1 MSAVTSLLKK
11 EYIEHKAAFLYVPGI
26 LIFLLLLAFSTA
38 VWRNSANLHLMN
50 GVTEMG
56 LPQSGIDIFNG
67 LYAMSILGW
76 TGYLTLMLFF
86 FFAGSFSS
94 DRKNNAL
101 LFWKSLP
108 ISDLDVMG
116 AKTLAGLTVFP
127 LIILIWSF
135 IGAVVGFVALSIASL
150 ASPVI
155 GQLNSGTNFWTTLN
169 LEVSAV
175 IFMVITLLWYLPL
188 FAFVG
193 LLGTLMRSWAVPAF
207 ILILVMIS
215 GLEAIVVF
223 GDDGPITR
231 LLDQRFNAPFKSLEG
246 VMPGVG
252 NGMPE
257 SVHSIVSV
265 GNFVPAY
272 LAQIDWLGMV
282 LGWLVAGVFIYLAS
296 EYRRRRLEA

>member
-1 MSAVTSLLKK
+1 MSAVMSLLKK

-38 VWRNSANLHLMN
+38 VWRNSANLHLVN

-67 LYAMSILGW
+67 IFAVSILGW

-86 FFAGSFSS
+86 YFASSFSS
-94 DRKNNAL
+94 DRKNNSL

-108 ISDLDVMG
+108 VSDLNIMG
-116 AKTLAGLTVFP
+116 SKTLAGLTVFP

-135 IGAVVGFVALSIASL
+135 VGALAGFLALSLASL
-150 ASPVI
+150 VSPVI
-155 GQLNSGTNFWTTLN
+155 GQLNSGTNFWTTIN
-169 LEVSAV
+169 IEISALV
-175 IFMVITLLWYLPL
+175 FMVVTLLWYLPL

-193 LLGTLMRSWAVPAF
+193 FLGTLMRSWAVPAF
-207 ILILVMIS
+207 ILILAMIS

-223 GDDGPITR
+223 GDDGPISR
-231 LLDQRFNAPFKSLEG
+231 LLEQRFNAPFKSLEG
-246 VMPGVG
+246 VSPGAGNMMPDGI
-252 NGMPE
+252 
-257 SVHSIVSV
+257 HSIVSV

-272 LAQIDWLGMV
+272 LAQVDWLGMV
-282 LGWLVAGVFIYLAS
+282 LGWFVAGVFVYLAS
-296 EYRRRRLEA
+296 EYRRRRLAA

>member
-1 MSAVTSLLKK
+1 MSLLKK

-26 LIFLLLLAFSTA
+26 LILLLLLAFSTA
-38 VWRNSANLHLMN
+38 VWRNGANLHLMN
-50 GVTEMG
+50 GASEMG
-56 LPQSGIDIFNG
+56 LPLGGIDIFNV

-76 TGYLTLMLFF
+76 TAYLTLMLFF
-86 FFAGSFSS
+86 FFASSFSS

-108 ISDLDVMG
+108 VSDLNIMG

-127 LIILIWSF
+127 IVILIWSF
-135 IGAVVGFVALSIASL
+135 VGAVVGFVAISLASL
-150 ASPVI
+150 VSPVI
-155 GQLNSGTNFWTTLN
+155 GQLNSGINIWTTLN

-175 IFMVITLLWYLPL
+175 IFMVVTLLWYTPL

-193 LLGTLMRSWAVPAF
+193 FLGTLVRSWAVPSF
-207 ILILVMIS
+207 ILILVMLS

-223 GDDGPITR
+223 GDDGPISR
-231 LLDQRFNAPFKSLEG
+231 LLDQRFNAPFKSLES

-257 SVHSIVSV
+257 SIHSIVSV

-272 LAQIDWLGMV
+272 LAQLDWLGMV
-282 LGWLVAGVFIYLAS
+282 LGWLVAGLFIYLAS
-296 EYRRRRLEA
+296 EYRRRRLAA

>member
-1 MSAVTSLLKK
+1 MSAIMSLLKK

-38 VWRNSANLHLMN
+38 VWRNSSNLHMMN
-50 GVTEMG
+50 EVGEMG
-56 LPQSGIDIFNG
+56 MPLGGIDIFNG

-86 FFAGSFSS
+86 YFASSFSA
-94 DRKNNAL
+94 DRKNNSL

-108 ISDLDVMG
+108 ISDLNIMG

-127 LIILIWSF
+127 VIILIWSF
-135 IGAVVGFVALSIASL
+135 VGALVGFIAVSL
-150 ASPVI
+150 ASLVSPFI

-169 LEVSAV
+169 LEISAV

-207 ILILVMIS
+207 ILILAMIS
-215 GLEAIVVF
+215 GLEAIIVF
-223 GDDGPITR
+223 GDDGPISR
-231 LLDQRFNAPFKSLEG
+231 LLDQRFNAPFKSLESVVPG
-246 VMPGVG
+246 AGNVMPD
-252 NGMPE
+252 
-257 SVHSIVSV
+257 SVHSVVSV
-265 GNFVPAY
+265 GNFVPAFV
-272 LAQIDWLGMV
+272 AQIDWTGMV
-282 LGWLVAGVFIYLAS
+282 LGWLVAGLFIYLAS
-296 EYRRRRLEA
+296 EYRRRRLAA